1 MGSSMSSD
9 GLQPGSSPY
18 RRLLLALFFVGVAT
32 FAQLYSPQ
40 GLLPLIAVDQD
51 VSADQAALMVSM
63 ATLGLALGV
72 IPWSYIGDA
81 YGRKNAMVW
90 AVALACLFAVLTVI
104 MPTFPLAL
112 MMRFVEGFMLG
123 GVPALAVAYL
133 SEEVSPRAAAV
144 AAGTYISG
152 TTVGGLSGRILAAP
166 VGDEIGWK
174 PGMLAVTVL
183 AVGCVVVFV
192 LAAPRAQNFTPR
204 RSSFKQ
210 AVGQLLGNLRS
221 PGLRVIYLQGFLTM
235 GGFVAMYNF
244 MAFHLAEPPFGLP
257 LGLISLIFLAYV
269 AGTFSSPRAGGLAA
283 RWGRKPVLIG
293 GNVVMLCGVVLTL
306 VPNVWV
312 IVLGMVVLT
321 GGFFAS
327 HAVASG
333 WSGALAV
340 AGRSQS
346 ASLYNVGYYGG
357 SSLFGYLGGIFLAGA
372 GWAGTV
378 AMVIALTV
386 VATALVV
393 AVLPRE

>member
-1 MGSSMSSD
+1 MSSE
-9 GLQPGSSPY
+9 GLQPRTRPY
-18 RRLLLALFFVGVAT
+18 RRLLVALFFIGVAT

-40 GLLPLIAVDQD
+40 GLLPVIASDQG

-72 IPWSYIGDA
+72 IPWSYLGDA
-81 YGRKNAMVW
+81 YGRKKAMLW
-90 AVALACLFAVLTVI
+90 AVILACLFAALTI
-104 MPTFPLAL
+104 LMPTFPLAL
-112 MMRFVEGFMLG
+112 MMRFFEGLMLG

-152 TTVGGLSGRILAAP
+152 TTVGGLTGRIIAAP
-166 VGDEIGWK
+166 VGDQLGWK
-174 PGMLAVTVL
+174 PGLLAVTGL
-183 AVGCVVVFV
+183 AVVCVLIFV
-192 LAAPRAQNFTPR
+192 LTAPRARNFTPG
-204 RSSFKQ
+204 RSTFRY
-210 AVGQLLGNLRS
+210 AAGQLVGNLRS
-221 PGLRVIYLQGFLTM
+221 SGLRVIYLQGFLTM

-244 MAFHLAEPPFGLP
+244 MTFHLADPPFGLP

-269 AGTFSSPRAGGLAA
+269 AGTLSAPRAGVLAA
-283 RWGRKPVLIG
+283 RLGRKQVLIG
-293 GNVVMLCGVVLTL
+293 GNLVMLCGVVLTL
-306 VPNVWV
+306 VPHLWA
-312 IVLGMVVLT
+312 IILGMVVMT

-340 AGRSQS
+340 AGRAQS

-357 SSLFGYLGGIFLAGA
+357 SSLFGYLGGTFFAA
-372 GWAGTV
+372 SGWLGTV
-378 AMVIALTV
+378 GMVVGLTV
-386 VATALVV
+386 VATVLVS